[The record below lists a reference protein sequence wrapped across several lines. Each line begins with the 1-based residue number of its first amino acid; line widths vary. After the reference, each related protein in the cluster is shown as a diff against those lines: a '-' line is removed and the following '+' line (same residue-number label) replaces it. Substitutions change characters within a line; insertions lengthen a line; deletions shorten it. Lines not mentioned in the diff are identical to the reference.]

1 MRPRRRKERNEESF
15 LEVAAGAGQSWG
27 SWSCQS
33 PDILDSK
40 LTHGPRRL
48 QREGCREGVAGART
62 LS

>member
-15 LEVAAGAGQSWG
+15 LKVAAGAGQPWG

-40 LTHGPRRL
+40 LTHGPQRL
-48 QREGCREGVAGART
+48 QRA
-62 LS
+62 LSL